1 MLPSKTCS
9 KHCAKPAALGVAKS
23 TRTLSNFYLDGSLS
37 LLLPDKDLPLA
48 GVVRSEASPDSRS
61 RRASSRLSSGP
72 SLKGSRRALFPL
84 LQYSVNPHEQRYR
97 DLCLSCR

>member
-37 LLLPDKDLPLA
+37 LLLPNEDLPLA
-48 GVVRSEASPDSRS
+48 GVVRGEAHLTHAGGGHLPGGPPD
-61 RRASSRLSSGP
+61 LP
-72 SLKGSRRALFPL
+72 
-84 LQYSVNPHEQRYR
+84 
-97 DLCLSCR
+97 